1 MKKLIFA
8 LMGMII
14 GFATTSAMGATIA
27 AAVGFDP
34 VAGAL
39 TLDSVA
45 VATSAMGGL
54 APAGALRAGL

>member
-14 GFATTSAMGATIA
+14 GLATTSAMGATIA

-45 VATSAMGGL
+45 VATSAMG
-54 APAGALRAGL
+54 